1 MSGNWIPGGRLA
13 RSAAV
18 QLSLWA
24 LLGALASSQQ
34 NPGTVEESGP
44 SKSPSEAPAS
54 ATGAGVDETGVDET
68 TGPFRDYRS
77 LADRDALLS
86 SWLESGF
93 VERLELGRSV
103 NGRELFA
110 IQLGGKGTLPL
121 QERTTVFLLG
131 GLDGVSLAG
140 SEAVISVIDGLL
152 GTPEELPGGVT
163 FIAVPWASPDGL
175 ARWKDVGTGDGR
187 NDRSSDDDDDGRV
200 DEDGP
205 DDLDGDG
212 CLLQM
217 LIEDPAGPWAR
228 ASDPRFLRPAAS
240 GEAPRFCLAP
250 EGRDDDGDGTFN
262 EDPPGGVNI
271 DLNFPVG
278 WRGPW
283 CGLPS
288 GIWPLSEPEARAI
301 VELALTRRTA
311 IVLLFQGNHGLLAG
325 PGGLPAGGGSMD
337 LPISGDESTF
347 RGVAELFGQATGR
360 NQKTSLSVFEA
371 RGEPRPG
378 AAVDWFYAA
387 LGALAAEVAVWGPGV
402 AEGSREPAVD
412 AQFFRRDAPDASSGI
427 SAHDHAWAR
436 WLDDTRGGIGFVEWQ
451 PVELGS
457 ARKAW
462 VGGWQPFTC
471 LNPPPELL
479 PRITRGLDAFVRE
492 LARRLPALEIEVEE
506 ASRDGRVCLIRARV
520 ENQGWLPSG
529 VGPTSPPLGLRLSL
543 ELPAGVSL
551 LAGDATRELGHLPGL
566 GMSPSFEWLLVAP
579 EETLL
584 RLTLSGAW
592 MPPVVSEVR
601 L

>member
-1 MSGNWIPGGRLA
+1 MSGNWIPGGRMV
-13 RSAAV
+13 RSAAL

-24 LLGALASSQQ
+24 LLGASTSSQE
-34 NPGTVEESGP
+34 NRPTGEEP
-44 SKSPSEAPAS
+44 SSSAS
-54 ATGAGVDETGVDET
+54 ASNV
-68 TGPFRDYRS
+68 GPFRNYRS

-121 QERTTVFLLG
+121 QERTTMFLLG

-140 SEAVISVIDGLL
+140 SEAVISAVDGLL
-152 GTPEELPGGVT
+152 RAPEELPPDVT

-175 ARWKDVGTGDGR
+175 ARRREVGTGDGR
-187 NDRSSDDDDDGRV
+187 NDRASDDDDDGKL

-205 DDLDGDG
+205 DDVDGDG

-217 LIEDPAGPWAR
+217 LIEDPEGTWAR
-228 ASDPRFLRPAAS
+228 ASDPRFLRPAEP
-240 GEAPRFCLAP
+240 GEAPRFRLAA
-250 EGRDDDGDGTFN
+250 EGRDDDGDGSFN
-262 EDPPGGVNI
+262 EDPPGGVI
-271 DLNFPVG
+271 VDLNFPVG

-288 GIWPLSEPEARAI
+288 GMWPLSEPEARAL
-301 VELALTRRTA
+301 VELALARRTA

-325 PGGLPAGGGSMD
+325 PGGLPAGGGSLD
-337 LPISGDESTF
+337 LPIPGDESTF
-347 RGVAELFGQATGR
+347 RGLTELFSQATGR
-360 NQKTSLSVFEA
+360 NQKTALSLFEA
-371 RGEPRPG
+371 RGLPRPG
-378 AAVDWFYAA
+378 AAIDWFYAA
-387 LGALAAEVAVWGPGV
+387 LGALAVEVGVWGPRT

-412 AQFFRRDAPDASSGI
+412 AQFFRQDGSLSSSGM
-427 SAHDHAWAR
+427 SAHDQAWAC

-471 LNPPPELL
+471 LDPPPELL
-479 PRITRGLDAFVRE
+479 PGVARGLDEFVRE

-529 VGPTSPPLGLRLSL
+529 VGPTSPPLGLRLAL

-566 GMSPSFEWLLVAP
+566 GMSSSFEWLLVAP

-584 RLTLSGAW
+584 RLTVSGAW